1 MTKLQRYKT
10 GQIIELI
17 ETISHGGQ
25 GEIWK
30 TNKNG
35 FVAKIYS
42 SVDSIL
48 VEKLQVM
55 VDNPPEDTMR
65 KKGHVSIAWPE
76 DLLRDSNEKFVG
88 FIMPEIGNGQTLIN
102 VYNPSQR
109 ENVAPGFNW
118 LYLHITAL
126 NVAIII
132 EAIHAKNY
140 IVGDIKP
147 ENLLVNSR
155 ALVSIVDTDSF
166 QIRHPQIKKNCPSSV
181 SFQIRH
187 PQIEKI
193 YRCPVGSEEYTPPE
207 LIGKDFKTIDRLEI
221 HDCFGLGVI
230 IYHLLFGYHP
240 YDGIDKSGGK
250 PTNLNERIS
259 KTSWPH
265 APNSPISPSMIS
277 IPLDIV
283 HPKIQ
288 TCFHRCFTVGSENPH
303 LRPSAKEWRD
313 ALEVAIADLTDCSNE
328 TGHQY
333 AKTYG
338 KCYWCERKLEI
349 GGYDIFPTVPDSSK
363 YTVTAFRA
371 SLKVNQSTPL
381 ADQPKTSV
389 TLQPPRKVYP
399 REPIKKHSSPIV
411 QWITVTAVTLA
422 SLVGIPPIRENITL
436 PVINRLIQIIHK

>member
-1 MTKLQRYKT
+1 MQRFIKGENFMAQLQTDKK

-17 ETISHGGQ
+17 ETINHGGQ
-25 GEIWK
+25 GDIWK
-30 TNKNG
+30 TSKNG
-35 FVAKIYS
+35 FVAKMYY
-42 SVDSIL
+42 SVDAML

-55 VDNPPEDTMR
+55 VDYPPEDPMR

-76 DLLRDSNEKFVG
+76 DLLRDSNGKFVG
-88 FIMPEIGNGQTLIN
+88 FIMPKIGNGQTLIN

-140 IVGDIKP
+140 IVGDLKP
-147 ENLLVNSR
+147 ENLLVNPK

-166 QIRHPQIKKNCPSSV
+166 QIRHPQTQKSYPCT
-181 SFQIRH
+181 
-187 PQIEKI
+187 
-193 YRCPVGSEEYTPPE
+193 VGSEEYTPPE

-221 HDCFGLGVI
+221 HDRFGLGVI

-283 HPKIQ
+283 HPKIK

-313 ALEVAIADLTDCSNE
+313 ALEVAISDLTDCPNE
-328 TGHQY
+328 AGHQY

-338 KCYWCERKLEI
+338 KCYWCERKLQMK
-349 GGYDIFPTVPDSSK
+349 GYDIFPSVPDSSK
-363 YTVTAFRA
+363 YTVVAFRA

-389 TLQPPRKVYP
+389 TLQHPRKVYP
-399 REPIKKHSSPIV
+399 REPIKKDSSPIV
-411 QWITVTAVTLA
+411 QWITVTVVTLA

-436 PVINRLIQIIHK
+436 PVIHRLIQIIHK